1 MRWMC
6 RNTFSRTCP
15 ESKPNTL
22 YIGLKLCLSR
32 DNLSPRVTID
42 VTIAQ
47 SNAQKSDPKTT
58 VSELLHSHQV

>member
-1 MRWMC
+1 MC

-42 VTIAQ
+42 VTIVGGGVVCEVIRKLGSGNGANEET
-47 SNAQKSDPKTT
+47 SRG
-58 VSELLHSHQV
+58 